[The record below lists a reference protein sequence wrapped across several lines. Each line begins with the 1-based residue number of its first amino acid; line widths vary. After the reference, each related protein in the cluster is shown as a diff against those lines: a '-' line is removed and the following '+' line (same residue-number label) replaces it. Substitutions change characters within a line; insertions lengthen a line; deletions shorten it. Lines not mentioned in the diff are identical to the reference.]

1 MSTISKQYKLFP
13 YSGNKLWFV
22 NQFNELTKNTKTII
36 EPFAGSAAI
45 SLNSNVDNIYI
56 NDFDKNIVTM
66 FKAVQEASYKDYMD
80 IFKKV
85 KEDFG
90 DIRESKEAYYEY
102 RNWFNKNFYNN
113 ESVSSNYTAG
123 IHLLILAGAV
133 INSMLRFSKNGMNQS
148 WGHRQFIIDEES
160 WNHFKQLNVII
171 TNYDFFSSLYQ
182 KLISHWSMSNK
193 DVVVFMD
200 PPYEFR
206 EMSYNRGFGV
216 NQFIDTIKSK
226 DFCPN
231 ATLMYTDFNNDVSD
245 ELLNHGW
252 TKTIIREMKSTSPN
266 RKNENK
272 TGDEVLF
279 IRNPL

>member
-1 MSTISKQYKLFP
+1 MFKLFP
-13 YSGNKLWFV
+13 YSGNKLWFID
-22 NQFNELTKNTKTII
+22 QFNELTKNAKTII

-45 SLNSNVDNIYI
+45 SLNSNAKNIYI
-56 NDFDKNIVTM
+56 NDFDKNIVIM
-66 FKAVQEASYKDYMD
+66 FKAVQEASYKDYMV

-113 ESVSSNYTAG
+113 ESVSSNYTTG

-160 WNHFKQLNVII
+160 WNHFKSLNVTL
-171 TNYDFFSSLYQ
+171 TNQDFFSDEYQ
-182 KLISHWSMSNK
+182 LNLKNWSQQNNT
-193 DVVVFMD
+193 VIFMD

-216 NQFIDTIKSK
+216 NQFIDIIKSK

-252 TKTIIREMKSTSPN
+252 TKTKIREMKSTSPN

>member
-1 MSTISKQYKLFP
+1 
-13 YSGNKLWFV
+13 
-22 NQFNELTKNTKTII
+22 
-36 EPFAGSAAI
+36 
-45 SLNSNVDNIYI
+45 
-56 NDFDKNIVTM
+56 
-66 FKAVQEASYKDYMD
+66 
-80 IFKKV
+80 
-85 KEDFG
+85 
-90 DIRESKEAYYEY
+90 
-102 RNWFNKNFYNN
+102 
-113 ESVSSNYTAG
+113 
-123 IHLLILAGAV
+123 
-133 INSMLRFSKNGMNQS
+133 
-148 WGHRQFIIDEES
+148 
-160 WNHFKQLNVII
+160 
-171 TNYDFFSSLYQ
+171 
-182 KLISHWSMSNK
+182 MSNK
-193 DVVVFMD
+193 NVVVFMD

-206 EMSYNRGFGV
+206 EMSYNRGFVV

>member
-1 MSTISKQYKLFP
+1 MFKLFP
-13 YSGNKLWFV
+13 YSGNKLWFIE
-22 NQFNELTKNTKTII
+22 QFNELAKNAKTII

-45 SLNSNVDNIYI
+45 SLNSNVKNIYI
-56 NDFDKNIVTM
+56 NDFDKNIFKM
-66 FKAVQEASYKDYMD
+66 FNAVKNSTYEFYKHTLYS
-80 IFKKV
+80 V
-85 KEDFG
+85 KENFG
-90 DIRESKEAYYEY
+90 DIKESKESYYEY
-102 RNWFNKNFYNN
+102 RNWFNDNFFKN
-113 ESVSSNYTAG
+113 EQSSNDITAG

-160 WNHFKQLNVII
+160 WSHFKSLNATL
-171 TNYDFFSSLYQ
+171 TNQDFFSDEYQ
-182 KLISHWSMSNK
+182 LNLKNWSQQNGT
-193 DVVVFMD
+193 VIFMD

-279 IRNPL
+279 IRTSL

>member
-1 MSTISKQYKLFP
+1 MFKLFP
-13 YSGNKLWFV
+13 YSGNKLWFSE
-22 NQFNELTKNTKTII
+22 QFNSLAKNCNNVI

-45 SLNSNVDNIYI
+45 SLNSNADNIYI
-56 NDFDKNIVTM
+56 NDFDKNIVIM
-66 FKAVQEASYKDYMD
+66 FKAVQQASYKDYMD

-102 RNWFNKNFYNN
+102 RNWFNKKFYNN

-160 WNHFKQLNVII
+160 WNHFKQLNAII
-171 TNYDFFSSLYQ
+171 TNYDFFSDLYQ

-252 TKTIIREMKSTSPN
+252 TKNIIREMKSTSPN

>member
-1 MSTISKQYKLFP
+1 MFKLFP
-13 YSGNKLWFV
+13 YSGNKLWFIEP
-22 NQFNELTKNTKTII
+22 FNDLAKNAKTII

-66 FKAVQEASYKDYMD
+66 FKAVQEASYKEYMD

-160 WNHFKQLNVII
+160 WNHFKSLNATL
-171 TNYDFFSSLYQ
+171 TNQDFFSDEYQ
-182 KLISHWSMSNK
+182 LNLKNWSQQNGT
-193 DVVVFMD
+193 VIFMD